1 MSSTLKGGI
10 SMKQTQPTQDV
21 FGARRSF
28 EANGKNYNYYSLE
41 KLEELGL
48 TEVKRLPY
56 SIRVLL
62 ESVLRQ
68 QDGRSITQE
77 HVENLAKWGTAQ
89 VSNDIDVPFKP
100 SRVILQDFTGVP
112 TVVDLASLR
121 KAMQD
126 LGGDPSVI
134 NPEVPVDLVVDHSVQ
149 VDAYGFAG
157 ALAENMDLEFERNEE
172 RYKLLRWAT
181 TAFDNYRAVPPATGI
196 VHQVNLEYLASV
208 VLEKETAD
216 GSVDVYPD
224 TLVGT
229 DSHTTM
235 INGLGVLGWG
245 VGGIEAEAGMLGQP
259 SFFPVPEVI
268 GVRITGEMHP
278 GTTATD
284 VALRVTEMLRQENV
298 VGKFVEF
305 FGPSLHLMSLSDRAT
320 IANMA
325 PEYGATCGFFP
336 VDTET
341 LTYLRL
347 TGREEA
353 LIEKVE
359 NYSKANGLFYTP
371 QNEDPTFTKTVELD
385 LSTIVPALAG
395 PKRPQDRIDLT
406 DVHTSFQKA
415 LTAPQG
421 NAGFGLAEEEASKVA
436 VVQFEDEAV
445 EMRTGDLAI
454 AAITS
459 CTNTSNPYVM
469 IGAGLVAKKAI
480 DLGLTVPKYVKTSLA
495 PGSKV
500 VTDYLEKSGLQPYLD
515 QLGFN
520 TVGYGC
526 TTCIGNS
533 GPLDLAVENA
543 ILGSDLLVSSVLS
556 GNRNFEGR
564 VHPLVKANYLASPPL
579 VVAYAIAGT
588 VDVDIMNASLGTGK
602 DGQEVFFADI
612 WPSRDEIQTII
623 NTVVTPES
631 FRAEYDS
638 VFTGNERWN
647 NLDVPTGDQYDFDE
661 ASTYIQNPPF
671 FENLAKE
678 AGHVEALNN
687 LRVFGKFADSV
698 TTDHISP
705 AGSFSKTTPAGQY
718 LVNKG
723 VAPKDFNS
731 YGSRRGNH
739 EIMMRG
745 TFANIRIRNQVAPG
759 TEGGFTTYWPTGETM
774 AMYDAAMKYK
784 EDGTGLVI
792 LAGKDYGMGSSRD
805 WAAKGTNLLGV
816 KAVIAESFE
825 RIHRSNLVMMGVLP
839 LQYAAG
845 TSAESLGLTGEE
857 AISIAIDES
866 VRPRDVVE
874 VTATAADGKVTKFEA
889 IARFDSEVDIDY
901 YRHGGILP
909 MVLRERLQN

>member
-68 QDGRSITQE
+68 QDGRSITKE

-216 GSVDVYPD
+216 GTVDVYPD

-284 VALRVTEMLRQENV
+284 VALRITEMLRQQNV

-347 TGREEA
+347 TGREEE

-406 DVHTSFQKA
+406 DVHTSFEKA

-421 NAGFGLAEEEASKVA
+421 NAGFGLSEDEKDKVA
-436 VVQFEDEAV
+436 VVQYEDEAV

-515 QLGFN
+515 ELGFN

-533 GPLDLAVENA
+533 GPLDRAVEDA

-623 NTVVTPES
+623 NTVVTPQS

-678 AGHVEALNN
+678 AGHVEALND

-839 LQYAAG
+839 LQYVAG

-866 VRPRDVVE
+866 VRPRDIIQ

-909 MVLRERLQN
+909 MVLRERLQK